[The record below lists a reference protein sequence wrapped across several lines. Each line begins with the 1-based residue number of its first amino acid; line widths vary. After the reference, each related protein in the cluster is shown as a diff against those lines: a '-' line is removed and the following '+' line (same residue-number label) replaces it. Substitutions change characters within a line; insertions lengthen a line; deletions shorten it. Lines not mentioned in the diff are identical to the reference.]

1 METKQKLWNGRKVK
15 SEQTFDRV
23 KEQTFGAYYAACAWI
38 EDNGYSYGSMDAGRG
53 GNPIVIQKGSYTL
66 PQKWH
71 NFTKEDKQKA
81 DGVMIA
87 GDWREG
93 AVRVILFEEKT
104 IL

>member
-1 METKQKLWNGRKVK
+1 MQMQSKLWNGRKIA
-15 SEQTFDRV
+15 SEITFTRV
-23 KEQTFGAYYAACAWI
+23 GGTTFGAMYEAQGWLHAH
-38 EDNGYSYGSMDAGRG
+38 GYNYGSTDREPYPVG
-53 GNPIVIQKGSYTL
+53 IQKGAYTL

-93 AVRVILFEEKT
+93 AVRVILFERKT